1 MNLWRDLHIS
11 QKLGYA
17 FGIVCLLTAILGI
30 SSLLGFLNIKSVV
43 ETLDETTI
51 PSMKSVYDIRI
62 DLSDI
67 RRAEGYLLFCQTSDC
82 TDYYTQKRQSGL
94 DSYNKTIDVYSSQVS
109 TPEEKDIFNA
119 VRQNA
124 SAYLELDRR
133 EDALFRAGKIDDA
146 KAILIGP
153 EMFNAYVAMMK
164 AAQDALNLSRV
175 ASEEQSKNA
184 VHLIH
189 FLVMAAIVLMIATV
203 LASATIGMV
212 LTRMIVP
219 PLVNATLALEALA
232 NKDLTA
238 HVEAAGKDE
247 VGRLSVAINISVE
260 SMHNVLGTLS
270 NGAKTLLA
278 TSAQM
283 SQRAVQSKSN
293 MNTQS
298 DKTHQIAAAAQQ
310 MTATIGE
317 ISRNAENAVSASRN
331 SAEMARQGGE
341 VMRATNNTMERIAS
355 ATQTVSSKMDSL
367 AQSSTEIG
375 QVVNVI
381 QEISE
386 QTNLLALNAAI
397 EAARAGE
404 HGRGFAVVA
413 GEVRR
418 LAERTKGATN
428 EITGTIHNIQ
438 QETQQT
444 LEMMSQ
450 SRETV
455 QSGIRETNEAC
466 SSLEM
471 IIGSSS
477 EVESQI
483 ALIATAATEQTAASR
498 EISESASYLSNLAQD
513 SSQDAEEATAAS
525 HNLSTL
531 ANEIDDVIH
540 EFQIDGAGKG
550 SAMRLGGSSSS
561 STLAHRSA
569 R

>member
-1 MNLWRDLHIS
+1 MNFWRDLHIS

-62 DLSDI
+62 ALSDI

-124 SAYLELDRR
+124 STYLELDRR
-133 EDALFRAGKIDDA
+133 EDTLFRAGKIDEA
-146 KAILIGP
+146 KTILIGP

-189 FLVMAAIVLMIATV
+189 LLISASIVLVIVTV

-219 PLVNATLALEALA
+219 PLVKATLALEALA

-270 NGAKTLLA
+270 NGAKTLLTA
-278 TSAQM
+278 STQM
-283 SQRAVQSKSN
+283 SERAIQTTSN
-293 MNTQS
+293 MNMQS

-317 ISRNAENAVSASRN
+317 ISRNAENAVNASRN
-331 SAEMARQGGE
+331 SAEMARQGGD
-341 VMRATNNTMERIAS
+341 VMRSTNNTMERIAT

-455 QSGIRETNEAC
+455 QSGIREATEAC

-471 IIGSSS
+471 IIDSAS

-513 SSQDAEEATAAS
+513 SSRDAEEATAAS
-525 HNLSTL
+525 RNLSEL

-540 EFQIDGAGKG
+540 EFHIDGSSKS
-550 SAMRLGGSSSS
+550 SAMRF
-561 STLAHRSA
+561 
-569 R
+569 